1 MVPRV
6 PGSRTRKYQPVR
18 LVFQVRG
25 AKFLSWKRWLSL
37 KQGWRGRETWR
48 RTGLV
53 LVVVVL
59 GSVVPGWE
67 EGDRGEVMETMSP
80 MQRLRSLRWA
90 VTRFSP
96 KAPGW
101 KAAAAEGN
109 SACQVG

>member
-1 MVPRV
+1 
-6 PGSRTRKYQPVR
+6 
-18 LVFQVRG
+18 
-25 AKFLSWKRWLSL
+25 
-37 KQGWRGRETWR
+37 
-48 RTGLV
+48 
-53 LVVVVL
+53 
-59 GSVVPGWE
+59 VPGWE